1 MKFNQIADLFPLI
14 EGNEFEL
21 LCEDIQKEGL
31 NHPIIL
37 LDEEILDGRNRY
49 RACIEV
55 DIEPRYEQFKGD
67 DPLAFVLSENLH
79 RRHLTASQRAALAAE
94 IANMTQ
100 SDAGKQY
107 GRGQDSSGNFTEAI
121 SNTKASGLFQV
132 GEKYIREAKAIKR
145 DAPERFEELKR
156 GEKTIQQ
163 IKRELAPPSQPEF
176 DENIKT
182 EHQCPNCGY
191 EW

>member
-1 MKFNQIADLFPLI
+1 MNNKDMKFNQIADLFPLI

-67 DPLAFVLSENLH
+67 DPLAFVFILFFSFSS
-79 RRHLTASQRAALAAE
+79 TILAE
-94 IANMTQ
+94 Q
-100 SDAGKQY
+100 QG
-107 GRGQDSSGNFTEAI
+107 DSSV
-121 SNTKASGLFQV
+121 SGLKLY
-132 GEKYIREAKAIKR
+132 G
-145 DAPERFEELKR
+145 
-156 GEKTIQQ
+156 
-163 IKRELAPPSQPEF
+163 S
-176 DENIKT
+176 
-182 EHQCPNCGY
+182 
-191 EW
+191 

>member
-1 MKFNQIADLFPLI
+1 MKFHEIADLFPLI
-14 EGNEFEL
+14 DGDEFKL
-21 LCEDIQKEGL
+21 LCDDIKKEGL
-31 NHPIIL
+31 NHSVVL
-37 LDEEILDGRNRY
+37 LDNTILDGRNRY
-49 RACIEV
+49 RACV
-55 DIEPRYEQFKGD
+55 KVGIEPTFEEFKGD

-94 IANMTQ
+94 VANIEFGQYLGNQYESGVGKIAHPT
-100 SDAGKQY
+100 
-107 GRGQDSSGNFTEAI
+107 SSKE
-121 SNTKASGLFQV
+121 ASGLFQV
-132 GEKYIREAKAIKR
+132 GERYVKEAKAIKR

-176 DENIKT
+176 DEDIKT